1 MLWLLLDFFLH
12 SFAILAI
19 TELLC
24 RMAGSLMP
32 AARYRLGLTGL
43 MLLLLSPLLAI
54 LVPDFGLSI
63 FLREPWSSSIS
74 FETRVLQQGFTG
86 SGFTASLWPAWLWL
100 AGVVL
105 SLAPLTAGYARI
117 CWIAKRA
124 TSVSHPEC
132 TRSLDDLKA
141 RLRLRASPQLLKT
154 DQVVVPIVFGCWRK
168 RVILPADCEEWPV
181 LTKRS
186 VLAHEL
192 AHLKRRDLEAQMF
205 ASVVASLWWF
215 QPLLALTRKRMAQDS
230 ELACDL
236 LVLQCGVRA
245 SDYASD
251 LVRIA
256 QGFQGSQLASPA
268 VTGTGAIGTAAI
280 GMLRSGNL
288 ETRIRA
294 LLKFPSPQSS
304 RRIPLLCATLLT
316 MLTLAASTVSVNHQY
331 NTRSIGATMMKRI
344 LPGTLFAA
352 VGLSAGAVSGTL
364 NAQSGSSE
372 ATLVAAKSDNRK
384 PVHIEGKVQQT
395 KLVKQVPPVYPV
407 EAKKAGVQGTVVLEM
422 LVSEQGIPEDI
433 KVRTSPSEDLAQSAT
448 DAVGQ
453 WRYSPTLLNGNPI
466 AVETEVTVTYRLA
479 R

>member
-19 TELLC
+19 TEGLC
-24 RMAGSLMP
+24 RMAGSSMP
-32 AARYRLGLTGL
+32 AVRYRLRLTGL

-63 FLREPWSSSIS
+63 FLRESWSSTIS

-105 SLAPLTAGYARI
+105 SLAPLAVGYARI

-154 DQVVVPIVFGCWRK
+154 NQVVVPLVYGCWRK
-168 RVILPADCEEWPV
+168 RIILPADCEEWPV

-215 QPLLALTRKRMAQDS
+215 QPLLALTRKRMGQDS

-256 QGFQGSQLASPA
+256 QGFQGSQFAFPV
-268 VTGTGAIGTAAI
+268 VTGAAAI
-280 GMLRSGNL
+280 GMLRPGNL

-294 LLKFPSPQSS
+294 LLKFRPPHSS
-304 RRIPLLCATLLT
+304 RRIPFLFATLLT
-316 MLTLAASTVSVNHQY
+316 TLTVAASTVSVNHQY
-331 NTRSIGATMMKRI
+331 NTRSIGASMMKRI
-344 LPGTLFAA
+344 LPGTLLAA
-352 VGLSAGAVSGTL
+352 AGLSAGAVSGPP
-364 NAQSGSSE
+364 NAQFGSSQ
-372 ATLVAAKSDNRK
+372 AKLVAAKSDNGK
-384 PVHIEGKVQQT
+384 PVHVDSNVQRN

-407 EAKKAGVQGTVVLEM
+407 EAKKAGIQGSVVLEM
-422 LVSEQGIPEDI
+422 LVSKQGIPEDI

-453 WRYSPTLLNGNPI
+453 WRYAPTLLNGNPI